1 MAIPGYQHTALDRF
15 VKYVQVDT
23 TADPNSSTFPSSE
36 KQKDLSRLLV
46 EELKNMGVED
56 AAMDEYGYVY
66 ATIPATTDKEVPV
79 IFFCAHVDTA
89 PDCSGTNVKPIVHR
103 NYQGQEL
110 VLPDDPSVV
119 IRPSEHPEL
128 LNQIGNDIVTASGL
142 TLLGADDKAGVAAIM
157 DAVNYLIQHPELP
170 HGKVKVLFTP
180 DEEVGHGVDHVD
192 LARLGADFG
201 YTLDGGTVGSL
212 EDETFSADAAVVTI
226 TGVATH
232 PGYAKDK
239 MEHALKIAAGIIARI
254 PKNQTPETTEGKQG
268 FLHPVA
274 LNGGL
279 ESATIQ
285 FIVRSFDEAGLKALE
300 ATLEQMVADTL
311 KEFPN
316 STARVEFK
324 EQYRNMKVVL
334 DQHPHVVQYAVDAIQ
349 RTGLTPKLGSI
360 RGGTDGSRLSLMGLP
375 CPNLFAGEHGIH
387 SKQEWVSAQ
396 DMNFAAA
403 TIVHLVARAA
413 E

>member
-1 MAIPGYQHTALDRF
+1 MAIPGYQHTALERF

-23 TADPNSSTFPSSE
+23 TADPNSTTFPSTE
-36 KQKDLSRLLV
+36 KQKDLSRILV
-46 EELKNMGVED
+46 EELLAMGVQD

-66 ATIPATTDKEVPV
+66 ATVPATIDKDLPV
-79 IFFCAHVDTA
+79 IFFCSHVDTA
-89 PDCSGTNVKPIVHR
+89 PDCSGTDVRPIIHR
-103 NYQGQEL
+103 NYQGQEI

-128 LNQIGNDIVTASGL
+128 LNQVGNDIVTASGL

-157 DAVNYLIQHPELP
+157 DAVNYLMQHPEIP

-180 DEEVGHGVDHVD
+180 DEEVGHGVDHID

-226 TGVATH
+226 SGVATH

-254 PKNQTPETTEGKQG
+254 PKDQTPETTEGKQG

-279 ESATIQ
+279 ESATLQ
-285 FIVRSFDEAGLKALE
+285 FIVRSFDDQGLKALE

-311 KEFPN
+311 KAFPN
-316 STARVEFK
+316 SSAKVEFK

-334 DQHPHVVQYAVDAIQ
+334 DQHPHVVQYAMDAIQ
-349 RTGLTPKLGSI
+349 RTGLTPRLGSI

-396 DMNFAAA
+396 DMNYAAA
-403 TIVHLVARAA
+403 TIVHLVIRAA